1 VESQVVRL
9 APDSVSLGELELVVG
24 SDPERSASG
33 LVSFTQAWVVTNFDE
48 MLDLLRFFGH
58 DEQIT
63 AMRRAPAGERARLW
77 RDFYEATDPNTG
89 TPENEALN
97 QYFSR
102 VNAANQRFKDEGVPG
117 WRTDRGEVLI
127 TLGPPDESVESTP
140 GTASRIIRWTYLT
153 HRLEIYFQDETGF
166 GRLRLTPGSRAEY
179 ERILSRVRRQA

>member
-1 VESQVVRL
+1 
-9 APDSVSLGELELVVG
+9 VVG
-24 SDPERSASG
+24 SSPERSTSA
-33 LVSFTQAWVVTNFDE
+33 LVSFTQAWVVTNFEE

-58 DEQIT
+58 DEQIS
-63 AMRRAPAGERARLW
+63 AMRRAPPGERARLW

-97 QYFSR
+97 QYFGR
-102 VNAANQRFKDEGVPG
+102 VNAANQRFKDEGIPG
-117 WRTDRGEVLI
+117 WRTDRGEVLV

-179 ERILSRVRRQA
+179 ERILSRVRRQT

>member
-1 VESQVVRL
+1 
-9 APDSVSLGELELVVG
+9 VVG
-24 SDPERSASG
+24 SAPERSTSAV
-33 LVSFTQAWVVTNFDE
+33 VSFTQAWVVTNFDE
-48 MLDLLRFFGH
+48 MLNLLRYFGQ
-58 DEQIT
+58 DERIAT
-63 AMRRAPAGERARLW
+63 MRKAPPQERARLW
-77 RDFYEATDPNTG
+77 REFYTATDPSNA

-127 TLGPPDESVESTP
+127 TLGAPDESIESTP
-140 GTASRIIRWTYLT
+140 GTASRIIRWTYLN

-179 ERILSRVRRQA
+179 ERILSRVRRQTS